1 MGIGISVLRSVA
13 RGALCVPLLAVGQSA
28 AIAAEAY
35 PSRPIRMVVP
45 YTPGGNTDVL
55 ARLIA
60 QRLGQAWGQQVVVD
74 NRAGGNTLIGTE
86 LVARAAS
93 DGYTI
98 MFTTLTFA
106 VTPSIYR
113 KLPFDP
119 AADFTP
125 ITLAVTLPNVLVV
138 HPALP
143 GRTLPEFIQH
153 AKANPGKLSYA
164 STGSGT
170 SPHLSMEQLK
180 TMAGIDLIHIPYKGG
195 APALADL
202 IGGQIAAQFIGL
214 PVALPHIRG
223 NRLRA
228 LATTGAK
235 RSTVAPDVP
244 TVGETLAGYEL
255 DPWFGVFGPR
265 NLPPAL
271 AGQLQRE
278 IARILRSPEM
288 KDHLASMGAEAV
300 GSTPAEFAAHVRSEI
315 GKYAQIVRS
324 AGVRVD

>member
-1 MGIGISVLRSVA
+1 MTNNASHHRRVI
-13 RGALCVPLLAVGQSA
+13 RGAICALLTMAMQPVA
-28 AIAAEAY
+28 AAEDSY

-55 ARLIA
+55 ARLVA
-60 QRLGQAWGQQVVVD
+60 QRLAQAWGQQVVVD

-86 LVARAAS
+86 LVARASA

-138 HPALP
+138 HPNVP
-143 GRTLPEFIQH
+143 GRTLAEFIQH
-153 AKANPGKLSYA
+153 AKSNPGKLSYA

-180 TMAGIDLIHIPYKGG
+180 SMAGIDLVHIPYKGG

-214 PVALPHIRG
+214 PVVLPHMRS

-235 RSTVAPDVP
+235 RSSVAPDVP

-265 NLPPAL
+265 NLPVAM
-271 AGQLQRE
+271 AGRLQRE
-278 IARILRSPEM
+278 ISRILRAPEL
-288 KDHLASMGAEAV
+288 KDQLASMGAEPV
-300 GSTPAEFAAHVRSEI
+300 GSTPAEFAAHVRNEI
-315 GKYAQIVRS
+315 TRYAQIVRV
-324 AGVRVD
+324 AGIRVE

>member
-1 MGIGISVLRSVA
+1 MRRSDFGTGGWFVA
-13 RGALCVPLLAVGQSA
+13 AGLLASLPGA
-28 AIAAEAY
+28 ALAADTF
-35 PSRPIRMVVP
+35 PSRPLRMVVP

-55 ARLIA
+55 ARLLA

-74 NRAGGNTLIGTE
+74 NRPGGNTLIGSE
-86 LVARAAS
+86 LVARAS
-93 DGYTI
+93 PDGHTL

-119 AADFTP
+119 ATDFTP

-138 HPALP
+138 HPAVP
-143 GRTLPEFIQH
+143 ARTLGEFLQH

-170 SPHLSMEQLK
+170 SPHLSMELLK
-180 TMAGIDLIHIPYKGG
+180 SMAGVDLLHVPYKGG
-195 APALADL
+195 APALADV

-228 LATTGAK
+228 LATTSAR
-235 RSTVAPDVP
+235 RSSVAPDVP
-244 TVGETLAGYEL
+244 TVGETLPGYEL
-255 DPWFGVFGPR
+255 DPWFGAFGPR
-265 NLPPAL
+265 GVSASI
-271 AGQLQRE
+271 ASRLQSE
-278 IARILRSPEM
+278 MARILRSAELR
-288 KDHLASMGAEAV
+288 DHLASMGAEPV

-315 GKYAQIVRS
+315 AKYARIVKT
-324 AGVRVD
+324 AGVRVE

>member
-1 MGIGISVLRSVA
+1 
-13 RGALCVPLLAVGQSA
+13 
-28 AIAAEAY
+28 
-35 PSRPIRMVVP
+35 MVVP

-55 ARLIA
+55 ARLVA
-60 QRLGQAWGQQVVVD
+60 QRLALAWGQQVVVD

-86 LVARAAS
+86 LVARAS
-93 DGYTI
+93 GDGYTI

-119 AADFTP
+119 VADFTP

-138 HPALP
+138 HPNVP
-143 GRTLPEFIQH
+143 GRTLAEFIQH
-153 AKANPGKLSYA
+153 AKSNPGKLSYA

-180 TMAGIDLIHIPYKGG
+180 SMAGIDLVHIPYKGG

-214 PVALPHIRG
+214 PVVLPHMRA

-228 LATTGAK
+228 LATTSAR
-235 RSTVAPDVP
+235 RSSVAPDVP

-265 NLPPAL
+265 GLPAAV
-271 AGQLQRE
+271 AGRLQQE
-278 IARILRSPEM
+278 ISRILRAVEL
-288 KDHLASMGAEAV
+288 KDQLASMGAEPV

-315 GKYAQIVRS
+315 AKYAQIVRV
-324 AGVRVD
+324 AGIRVE